1 VKTDVEL
8 IKQAGSDPEAFAE
21 IYRRHSPSIH
31 AWLRARTRPDIA
43 LELTAETFCEAA
55 LSLRRFRDLS
65 KGSALPWLYG
75 ITRNL
80 LLRYLERQRA
90 ETRARDKLRVS
101 IAACDDG
108 FDAVDERLRSDQLR
122 HLLASALAALPEK
135 QRRAVELRAIEELS
149 YAEVARNLGCTPLA
163 ARLRVHRALSALE
176 RALAA
181 PVVGNGPTLPSGRS
195 DPAPES
201 LPGLVESAGPKGRS
215 GNPSKRRRPIPD

>member
-1 VKTDVEL
+1 MKTDVEL
-8 IKQAGSDPEAFAE
+8 IKQAGADPEAFAE
-21 IYRRHSPSIH
+21 IYRRHGPSIH

-65 KGSALPWLYG
+65 RGSALPWLYG
-75 ITRNL
+75 IARNL
-80 LLRYLERQRA
+80 LFRYFERQRA
-90 ETRARDKLRVS
+90 ETRARDKLGVS
-101 IAACDDG
+101 VAAYDDG

-149 YAEVARNLGCTPLA
+149 YAEVARILGCSPLA
-163 ARLRVHRALSALE
+163 ARLRVHRALSSLE

-195 DPAPES
+195 DPAPDGQPFETS
-201 LPGLVESAGPKGRS
+201 PADPGL
-215 GNPSKRRRPIPD
+215 NT